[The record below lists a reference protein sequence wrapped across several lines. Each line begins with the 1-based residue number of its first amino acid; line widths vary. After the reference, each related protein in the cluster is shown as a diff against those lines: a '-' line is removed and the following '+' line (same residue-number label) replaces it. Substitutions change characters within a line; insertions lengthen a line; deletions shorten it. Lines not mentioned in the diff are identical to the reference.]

1 MSTIGH
7 LRLGGNAAY
16 LRPLAMNVLI
26 DAAIEVQ
33 RVLND
38 AVIDW
43 RDVEMLAA
51 KDDTES
57 MAEFERLLTRVARAQ
72 S

>member
-1 MSTIGH
+1 
-7 LRLGGNAAY
+7 
-16 LRPLAMNVLI
+16 MNVLI

-38 AVIDW
+38 AAIDW

-57 MAEFERLLTRVARAQ
+57 MAEFERSLTRVARAQ